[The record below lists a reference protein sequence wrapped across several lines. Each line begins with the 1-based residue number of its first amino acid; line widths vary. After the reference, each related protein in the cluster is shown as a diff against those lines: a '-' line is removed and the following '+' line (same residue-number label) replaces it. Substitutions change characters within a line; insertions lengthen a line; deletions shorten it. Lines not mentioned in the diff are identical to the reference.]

1 MLRRIEDWAVRER
14 IAVRLTGIDLN
25 PLAVRA
31 AREFTPTESRI
42 RWIVG
47 EMESIDTLN
56 DPIDLVISS
65 LFTHHLADDAI
76 VRFLAWMER
85 VARLGWFIND
95 LYRSRISYFGFKSM
109 AMVARW
115 HRFVRHD
122 GPVSI
127 RRAFLPA
134 EWERYAEASGL
145 DTDVDPYRSSLACA
159 PLRRTDKTAMI
170 SSLCHDALIIGGGPA
185 GSTLAIALAN
195 AGRHVVL
202 IEKSK
207 QAHHKV
213 CGEFLSPESLPLL
226 RLSGVHPE
234 RLGAQTIHSLR
245 VAARDVLAEVPLP
258 APALSLTRGYWMKH
272 YCDELSRLE

>member
-1 MLRRIEDWAVRER
+1 MSFESTLRDAAKPSSKRSTSFRVRAEISEWMDEPCSYSDLRQCLHDLAQVNRITFAYRPTLQWLGLVVRQSDGRHPLHIVDVGCGGGDMLRRIEDWAVRER

-42 RWIVG
+42 QWIVG
-47 EMESIDTLN
+47 EMESIDTLC

-76 VRFLAWMER
+76 ERFLAWMER

-95 LYRSRISYFGFKSM
+95 LYRSRISYLGFKTM
-109 AMVARW
+109 AAAMRW

-134 EWERYAEASGL
+134 EWGRYAEASGL
-145 DTDVDPYRSSLACA
+145 DTDSIHID
-159 PLRRTDKTAMI
+159 LRWPAR
-170 SSLCHDALIIGGGPA
+170 LCVA
-185 GSTLAIALAN
+185 
-195 AGRHVVL
+195 RM
-202 IEKSK
+202 K
-207 QAHHKV
+207 Q
-213 CGEFLSPESLPLL
+213 P
-226 RLSGVHPE
+226 
-234 RLGAQTIHSLR
+234 
-245 VAARDVLAEVPLP
+245 
-258 APALSLTRGYWMKH
+258 
-272 YCDELSRLE
+272 